1 MVLSGIRVFMW
12 LHYLV
17 LYFCVYLGIFIRKT
31 FGDLTT
37 HTHTHT
43 LMEECEKTN
52 KNLVLNF
59 IKASSLPSANWLL
72 VSRLGH
78 WSLCWSEMP
87 LIHFSRNLINLVYS
101 VNRLSIWSAVKAL
114 PSLLFLI
121 LWAFRWTGRTPQ
133 CFLRAA
139 LGSGVSCLFLPSLLP
154 RTPFLWFPSTCHVRG
169 QRRSLGWQTP
179 TLDRVDAVRNFMKK
193 ISGDLQWQVPF
204 SRSEMAQAQS
214 RAGTCAPSIG
224 PEPLLASPT
233 AVAITSSC
241 SGHLAIIEVNSEW
254 I

>member
-1 MVLSGIRVFMW
+1 MKQVWQHLHNGFVRGRVFMW

-37 HTHTHT
+37 HTHTYT

-72 VSRLGH
+72 VST
-78 WSLCWSEMP
+78 WP
-87 LIHFSRNLINLVYS
+87 LITLLGGLDNSLSQESHQSCLFSEQAQYMICCEGPPKPAVLNS
-101 VNRLSIWSAVKAL
+101 LSIQVS
-114 PSLLFLI
+114 S
-121 LWAFRWTGRTPQ
+121 RTPQ

-154 RTPFLWFPSTCHVRG
+154 RTPFPLVSIHLPR
-169 QRRSLGWQTP
+169 QRTATFSGMT
-179 TLDRVDAVRNFMKK
+179 DAH
-193 ISGDLQWQVPF
+193 
-204 SRSEMAQAQS
+204 
-214 RAGTCAPSIG
+214 
-224 PEPLLASPT
+224 PLT
-233 AVAITSSC
+233 
-241 SGHLAIIEVNSEW
+241 E
-254 I
+254 